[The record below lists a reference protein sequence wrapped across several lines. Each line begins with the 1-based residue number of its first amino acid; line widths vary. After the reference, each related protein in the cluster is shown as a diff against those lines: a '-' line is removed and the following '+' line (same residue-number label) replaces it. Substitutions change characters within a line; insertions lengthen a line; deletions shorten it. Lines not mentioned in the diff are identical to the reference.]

1 MRRSRRLL
9 SAAILAYLVVVGA
22 QAIPS
27 RIAPAARLQR
37 ALAPALRWTG
47 LRQSWA
53 FFAPNPR
60 NAQFRLD
67 AEIVREDGVTV
78 VWKDAPAR
86 GLDPR
91 ERDRMQDYRLRRW
104 TYDRIIYDDYNPRL
118 RPLLARYVAK
128 EAARAGASPPKEV
141 VLRRHVGKIQPPKLR
156 GWFASVAPPQ
166 TRWRQDAFF
175 AYAVRP
181 EDLR

>member
-1 MRRSRRLL
+1 MKDLRHLL
-9 SAAILAYLVVVGA
+9 SPAILLYLVVVGV

-27 RIAPAARLQR
+27 RIALAGRVQR
-37 ALAPALRWTG
+37 ALAPALCWTG
-47 LRQSWA
+47 LWQSWA

-78 VWKDAPAR
+78 IWKDAPAR
-86 GLDPR
+86 GSSPLAR
-91 ERDRMQDYRLRRW
+91 RRMQEYRLRRW
-104 TYDRIIYDDYNPRL
+104 TYDRIIYDDYDPRL
-118 RPLLARYVAK
+118 RPLLARYVAR
-128 EAARAGASPPKEV
+128 EAARTGASPPKDIM
-141 VLRRHVGKIQPPKLR
+141 LRRHVGKIQPPKLR
-156 GWFASVAPPQ
+156 GWFAAVGEPE